1 MAHNR
6 TDVDGHFRYWKFR
19 AFPTL
24 IAAPLF
30 VAVFAVT
37 ALAQDVQ
44 APQANVKSAVTNSSN
59 STADASMTL
68 TDSPNNATNTANDP
82 ATPHRQ
88 ILLQNYFV
96 PSSDG
101 YDGRSADQQL
111 LKLFL
116 PVKLF
121 GVQNSF
127 RIYQPIATS
136 PLFPD
141 GRNAGFGDTTVYDL
155 ALHEVSRF
163 TVGAGPLLVLPVASH
178 KDIGAGKW
186 QAGVAGVVSTKSSFG
201 LIAAVITYQ
210 HSFSGYGSDRPEV
223 NLVTVQPLVFYNLKK
238 HYYLRSSGFWN
249 LNYGDHV
256 SQIPV
261 GFGAGKVWSPGKR
274 HCDNFY
280 LEPQYSVYHTG
291 TGAPI
296 WQIVSGLVF
305 TFPTRH

>member
-6 TDVDGHFRYWKFR
+6 TDVHGHFRYWKFR
-19 AFPTL
+19 AFPTV

-44 APQANVKSAVTNSSN
+44 APQANVESAG
-59 STADASMTL
+59 
-68 TDSPNNATNTANDP
+68 NATNTSNDP
-82 ATPHRQ
+82 ATPHSQ

-127 RIYQPIATS
+127 RIYQPFATS

-141 GRNAGFGDTTVYDL
+141 GRNAGFGDTT
-155 ALHEVSRF
+155 
-163 TVGAGPLLVLPVASH
+163 
-178 KDIGAGKW
+178 
-186 QAGVAGVVSTKSSFG
+186 STTWLSM
-201 LIAAVITYQ
+201 
-210 HSFSGYGSDRPEV
+210 R
-223 NLVTVQPLVFYNLKK
+223 
-238 HYYLRSSGFWN
+238 
-249 LNYGDHV
+249 
-256 SQIPV
+256 
-261 GFGAGKVWSPGKR
+261 
-274 HCDNFY
+274 
-280 LEPQYSVYHTG
+280 
-291 TGAPI
+291 
-296 WQIVSGLVF
+296 
-305 TFPTRH
+305 

>member
-1 MAHNR
+1 
-6 TDVDGHFRYWKFR
+6 
-19 AFPTL
+19 
-24 IAAPLF
+24 
-30 VAVFAVT
+30 
-37 ALAQDVQ
+37 
-44 APQANVKSAVTNSSN
+44 VTNSSN
-59 STADASMTL
+59 SPPVASMTL

-82 ATPHRQ
+82 ATPHSQ

-163 TVGAGPLLVLPVASH
+163 TVGAGHFWCCRSRATKILALGNGKPVWLGSYRRKVVLDSLLR
-178 KDIGAGKW
+178 
-186 QAGVAGVVSTKSSFG
+186 
-201 LIAAVITYQ
+201 
-210 HSFSGYGSDRPEV
+210 FSPISVP
-223 NLVTVQPLVFYNLKK
+223 
-238 HYYLRSSGFWN
+238 
-249 LNYGDHV
+249 
-256 SQIPV
+256 
-261 GFGAGKVWSPGKR
+261 SPGMDR
-274 HCDNFY
+274 TA
-280 LEPQYSVYHTG
+280 Q
-291 TGAPI
+291 
-296 WQIVSGLVF
+296 
-305 TFPTRH
+305 R